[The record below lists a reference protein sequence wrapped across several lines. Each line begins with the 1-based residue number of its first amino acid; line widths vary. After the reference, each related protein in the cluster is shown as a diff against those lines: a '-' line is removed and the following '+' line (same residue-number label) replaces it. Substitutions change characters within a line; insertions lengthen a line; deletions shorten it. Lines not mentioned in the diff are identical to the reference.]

1 MQIEGNG
8 LDAAA
13 EVTIKEHVF
22 NNSNLF
28 SNHYLENMVQ
38 KSSEWEDESGLLEA
52 YTRIKDKFFEKEKN
66 FPRYVEADLEHNWI
80 RPVLDALGHYYGVQ
94 ESLHHDPLKPDYAF
108 FPDAEAL
115 NEAYSQKGSDDF
127 YKRSVAVGDAKA
139 WNVVLDKS
147 RQGRVLRE
155 MTNPSF
161 QIDNYLRAT
170 PPKWAILTNGRLWRL
185 YHEDSSVSMDSYY
198 EVNLPDLIARI
209 EETGDLSIFK
219 YFYLFFRREAFPET
233 PLGPSFLDKIR
244 EESLA
249 YAQKVGENLQENVYR
264 AMKVLAEG
272 FIYEPAN
279 SLWPLTV
286 PQDQEQMLRE
296 VQENSLRLL
305 YRLLFIFY
313 AESRRLLKVDNRH
326 YREMSLRRLKEEI
339 AGKKDRGEK
348 ILAIQSTYWESL
360 RDLFRLI
367 NDGSEAFGYSKEEFY
382 IPAYNGGLFDPA
394 KNPFLREKRI
404 GNSYLAEAIDLLAR
418 SQGESGPVFVDY
430 SSLDIRH
437 LGSIYEGILE
447 YRLNIATESMVAV
460 KEKSKKGKE
469 VWLPKREAGGKKVS
483 DSVEA
488 GGLYLVT
495 DKGER
500 KATGS
505 FYTPQYIVKY
515 IVKNTLEPL
524 IKPMMEEASMDA
536 DLRTDLLRKLL
547 SIKVLDPA
555 MGSGHFLVE
564 ATDYIAREI
573 IHAREIAR
581 LEDEDSDAVAEN
593 DIHWARREV
602 VRNCIYGVDLNPMA
616 VELAKLSLWLKT
628 VASNKPLSFLDH
640 HLRCGNSLI
649 GADLE
654 KLSVLPGT
662 KAQEPPL
669 WSFGLKSHTDSLL
682 HRYSLMSALPDDNLK
697 MVKWKEEQF
706 RQIKE
711 SELSRRLA
719 ELANVWL
726 STFFGN
732 KVKEDDYYEL
742 QGHLSPEKFPDW
754 AGLRSQEWFVRAQ
767 EIAEEKRFFHWEL
780 EFPEA
785 FLGEERGFDV
795 VIGNPPYVRQEYLG
809 EDKLYLQNEYRSYQS
824 AADLYVYFIERGV
837 LLLRP
842 RGVFSYIVANKWMK
856 ANYGKP
862 LRVWMREQSLEE
874 IVDFGDLAVF
884 ETATTYPCII
894 RISNS
899 SPRSNFNAA
908 KVETLEFRDL
918 ENYLSKLRY
927 HVNCASLGDDS
938 WSLANEN
945 TQKILDKL
953 KSSGVPLGKY
963 PRCKVYRGILT
974 GLNSAFVIGAKAKD
988 QLIAEDPKSAEF
1000 IKPFLVGKDIKRYEP
1015 PASDQFLILIPNG
1028 WTRLKYPESADVWS
1042 KFREDYPAICSHLSP
1057 FAEFGEKR
1065 YDKGE
1070 YWWELRPCDYYD
1082 EFENP
1087 KLFWPEIAGSARF
1100 TFDASKFYAN
1110 NKAYIISD
1118 SDFFILALLN
1128 SSLLRIFIHSVCTDL
1143 QGDSFN
1149 FSAAFVEQT
1158 PIRRISFTTPAPE
1171 RARLAA
1177 ELQQL
1182 YAEGKH
1188 DKILAGVES
1197 CLPRDE
1203 AGNFI
1208 TEQEKSDVVHDLL
1221 AFLAERMLEMN
1232 KQKQQ
1237 EIRGF
1242 LDWLE
1247 GYLGAKIEDLKPKT
1261 RILSYYQNDYESFI
1275 GELKKNK
1282 KKLTIDPSRREPGEL
1297 LRAEFD
1303 ESMNKLGPLRE
1314 KIKRTDEL
1322 IDAVV
1327 YRLYGLTDE
1336 EIGIVKGK

>member
-1 MQIEGNG
+1 M
-8 LDAAA
+8 DAAA

-38 KSSEWEDESGLLEA
+38 KSSEWEEESGLLEA
-52 YTRIKDKFFEKEKN
+52 YTKIKDKLFEKEKN

-198 EVNLPDLIARI
+198 EVNLPDLIAQI

-249 YAQKVGENLQENVYR
+249 YAQKVGEDLQENVYR

-326 YREMSLRRLKEEI
+326 YKEMSLRRLKEEI

-418 SQGESGPVFVDY
+418 SQGENGLVFVDY

-447 YRLNIATESMVAV
+447 YRLNIATEPMVAV
-460 KEKSKKGKE
+460 KEKGKKGKE
-469 VWLPKREAGGKKVS
+469 VWLPKIEAGSKKVS
-483 DSVEA
+483 DNVEA

-524 IKPMMEEASMDA
+524 IKPMMEEAMMDA

-581 LEDEDSDAVAEN
+581 QEEEDSDAVAEN

-682 HRYSLMSALPDDNLK
+682 RKYSLMSALPDDSLP

-742 QGHLSPEKFPDW
+742 QNHLSPEKFPDW
-754 AGLRSQEWFVRAQ
+754 AGLREREWFGRAQ

-785 FLGEERGFDV
+785 FAGEERGFDV
-795 VIGNPPYVRQEYLG
+795 VIGNPPYANAWTMTNLDDEVRNAIVSCCQQKEIMSG
-809 EDKLYLQNEYRSYQS
+809 HW
-824 AADLYVYFIERGV
+824 DLYVPFVALSLRILRSGGYHSFILPDAVAREKYASH
-837 LLLRP
+837 LRISLVQDTTLI
-842 RGVFSYIVANKWMK
+842 RWTHFEGENVFDDVSRHCAIYVIQNKKPLPNWDVIYEKPPTINNASNPLYIVPLAEWLVGPTNQFRPKTARTEISEILTRIDALSIRLGQYCYVMVGATLHSKDGKSFKK
-856 ANYGKP
+856 ADVISKTPIGDAKLFFDGKTLQRYEIQLDGRFLDYRREEMYGP
-862 LRVWMREQSLEE
+862 RVPELFEHPKIVVRDVTAKNEKLVVSYDDQGLYCDHLVTCVTPYRNIEGTGAQTDFEGYSR
-874 IVDFGDLAVF
+874 IVDHVPDLLYTLAIVASSMIAWYFREVF
-884 ETATTYPCII
+884 ATGTLQGSYSHTYP
-894 RISNS
+894 
-899 SPRSNFNAA
+899 
-908 KVETLEFRDL
+908 KQVRD
-918 ENYLSKLRY
+918 
-927 HVNCASLGDDS
+927 
-938 WSLANEN
+938 
-945 TQKILDKL
+945 
-953 KSSGVPLGKY
+953 
-963 PRCKVYRGILT
+963 
-974 GLNSAFVIGAKAKD
+974 F
-988 QLIAEDPKSAEF
+988 
-1000 IKPFLVGKDIKRYEP
+1000 
-1015 PASDQFLILIPNG
+1015 
-1028 WTRLKYPESADVWS
+1028 
-1042 KFREDYPAICSHLSP
+1042 
-1057 FAEFGEKR
+1057 
-1065 YDKGE
+1065 
-1070 YWWELRPCDYYD
+1070 
-1082 EFENP
+1082 
-1087 KLFWPEIAGSARF
+1087 
-1100 TFDASKFYAN
+1100 
-1110 NKAYIISD
+1110 
-1118 SDFFILALLN
+1118 
-1128 SSLLRIFIHSVCTDL
+1128 
-1143 QGDSFN
+1143 
-1149 FSAAFVEQT
+1149 

-1171 RARLAA
+1171 RARLVA

-1182 YAEGKH
+1182 YDEGKH
-1188 DKILAGVES
+1188 NEILAQVQS
-1197 CLPRDE
+1197 LLPKDE

-1208 TEQEKSDVVHDLL
+1208 TEGEKSDVVHDLL

-1261 RILSYYQNDYESFI
+1261 RILSYYESDYESLLAV
-1275 GELKKNK
+1275 LKKNK

-1297 LRAEFD
+1297 LRSEF
-1303 ESMNKLGPLRE
+1303 EGSKKKLDPLMDKIRE
-1314 KIKRTDEL
+1314 TDEL

-1336 EIGIVKGK
+1336 EIGIVEGK

>member
-1 MQIEGNG
+1 MDE
-8 LDAAA
+8 AA

-38 KSSEWEDESGLLEA
+38 KSSEWDDESGLLEA

-80 RPVLDALGHYYGVQ
+80 RPVLDALGHHYGVQ

-198 EVNLPDLIARI
+198 EVNLPDLIAQI

-249 YAQKVGENLQENVYR
+249 YAQKVGEDLQENVYR

-367 NDGSEAFGYSKEEFY
+367 NEGSEAFGYSKEEFY
-382 IPAYNGGLFDPA
+382 IPAYNGGLFDPT

-581 LEDEDSDAVAEN
+581 QEDEDSDAIAEN

-682 HRYSLMSALPDDNLK
+682 RKYSLMSALPDDSLQ

-754 AGLRSQEWFVRAQ
+754 AGLREKEWFGRAQ
-767 EIAEEKRFFHWEL
+767 EIAGEKRFFHWEL

-785 FLGEERGFDV
+785 FAEEKQGFDV
-795 VIGNPPYVRQEYLG
+795 VIGNPPYVRQEFLG
-809 EDKLYLQNEYRSYQS
+809 MDKLYLENQYRSYQS
-824 AADLYVYFIERGV
+824 IADLYVYFIERGV
-837 LLLRP
+837 LLLKD
-842 RGVFSYIVANKWMK
+842 GGIFSYIVANKWLR

-862 LRVWMREQSLEE
+862 LRAWMKGQNLEE
-874 IVDFGDLAVF
+874 IIDFGDLPVF

-899 SPRSNFNAA
+899 SSPKSNFDVVQV
-908 KVETLEFRDL
+908 KTL
-918 ENYLSKLRY
+918 NYDSLSNYVFKHRY
-927 HVNCASLGDDS
+927 AVNRISLDDGS
-938 WSLANEN
+938 WSLADE
-945 TQKILDKL
+945 KIQALLDKVKKYGNPL
-953 KSSGVPLGKY
+953 SEYIGGKSY
-963 PRCKVYRGILT
+963 YGIKT
-974 GLNSAFVIGAKAKD
+974 GLNEAFVIDKNTRYK
-988 QLIAEDPKSAEF
+988 LVTEDPKSSKL
-1000 IKPFLVGKDIKRYEP
+1000 IRPFLTGKDVKRYELP
-1015 PASDQFLILIPNG
+1015 ESSQYLIFIPNG
-1028 WTRLKYPESADVWS
+1028 WTRHNFEIDVDVWN
-1042 KFREDYPAICSHLSP
+1042 KIKNDYPAIANYLSS
-1057 FAEFGEKR
+1057 FSESAEKR
-1065 YDKGE
+1065 SDKGE
-1070 YWWELRPCDYYD
+1070 FWWELRACDYYD
-1082 EFENP
+1082 EFE
-1087 KLFWPEIAGSARF
+1087 KTKIFWPEIAQSARF
-1100 TFDASKFYAN
+1100 TLDSAHFYAN
-1110 NKAYIISD
+1110 NKTYFIPNA
-1118 SDFFILALLN
+1118 DFYLLGLLN

-1171 RARLAA
+1171 RARLVA

-1182 YAEGKH
+1182 YSEGKH
-1188 DKILAGVES
+1188 NEILAGVEA
-1197 CLPRDE
+1197 CLPKNE

-1208 TEQEKSDVVHDLL
+1208 TEEEKSDVVHDLL

-1232 KQKQQ
+1232 KEKQK

-1261 RILSYYQNDYESFI
+1261 KILSYYDSDYESLLAV
-1275 GELKKNK
+1275 LKKNK
-1282 KKLTIDPSRREPGEL
+1282 KKLAVDPSRREPAEL
-1297 LRAEFD
+1297 LRAEF
-1303 ESMNKLGPLRE
+1303 EGSKKKLGPLRE
-1314 KIKRTDEL
+1314 RIKRTDEL

-1336 EIGIVKGK
+1336 EIGIVEGNSA

>member
-1 MQIEGNG
+1 MQIEGSE
-8 LDAAA
+8 LDASA

-52 YTRIKDKFFEKEKN
+52 YTRIKDRFFEKEKN

-139 WNVVLDKS
+139 WNVALDKS
-147 RQGRVLRE
+147 RQGRALRE
-155 MTNPSF
+155 MANPSF

-185 YHEDSSVSMDSYY
+185 YHEDSSFTMDSYY
-198 EVNLPDLIARI
+198 EIDLPDLIARI
-209 EETGDLSIFK
+209 EETGDLSAFK

-233 PLGPSFLDKIR
+233 PLGPSFLDRIR

-249 YAQKVGENLQENVYR
+249 YAQKVGEDLQENVYR

-272 FIYEPAN
+272 FISEPSN
-279 SLWPLTV
+279 SLWPLA
-286 PQDQEQMLRE
+286 DRIEQEQMLRE

-313 AESRRLLKVDNRH
+313 AESRRLLAVDNPH

-339 AGKKDRGEK
+339 AGKNDRGER
-348 ILAIQSTYWESL
+348 ILAVQSTYWESL

-394 KNPFLREKRI
+394 KNPFLREKKI

-418 SQGESGPVFVDY
+418 SQGENGPAFVDY

-447 YRLNIATESMVAV
+447 YRLNIATEPMVAV
-460 KEKSKKGKE
+460 KEKGKKGKE
-469 VWLPKREAGGKKVS
+469 VWLPKIEAGSKKVS

-524 IKPMMEEASMDA
+524 IKPMMEEAMMDA
-536 DLRTDLLRKLL
+536 DLRSDLLRKLL

-581 LEDEDSDAVAEN
+581 QEDEDSDAVAEN

-654 KLSVLPGT
+654 KLAVLPGA

-682 HRYSLMSALPDDNLK
+682 KRYSLMSALPDDSLQ

-726 STFFGN
+726 STYFGN
-732 KVKEDDYYEL
+732 KVSEDDYYEL
-742 QGHLSPEKFPDW
+742 QNHLSPEKFPDW
-754 AGLRSQEWFVRAQ
+754 AGLRSQEWFGQAQ
-767 EIAEEKRFFHWEL
+767 TIAEEKRFFHWDL
-780 EFPEA
+780 EFPEV
-785 FLGEERGFDV
+785 FFDVLGGLEDDEGFDV
-795 VIGNPPYVRQEYLG
+795 VVANPPYRKADEDIEWQALRYQIMAQNRFKTTYL
-809 EDKLYLQNEYRSYQS
+809 KW
-824 AADLYVYFIERGV
+824 DLYVPFIELAAQSVRAG
-837 LLLRP
+837 
-842 RGVFSYIVANKWMK
+842 GHFGMIVEN
-856 ANYGKP
+856 
-862 LRVWMREQSLEE
+862 SLEIAPYASKARE
-874 IVDFGDLAVF
+874 LLFT
-884 ETATTYPCII
+884 E
-894 RISNS
+894 N
-899 SPRSNFNAA
+899 
-908 KVETLEFRDL
+908 TLEQIHFFPDVQLFADAGVYCTVFIATRTTPSIPYVTRR
-918 ENYLSKLRY
+918 YLHR
-927 HVNCASLGDDS
+927 NTEIGDTE
-938 WSLANEN
+938 L
-945 TQKILDKL
+945 
-953 KSSGVPLGKY
+953 
-963 PRCKVYRGILT
+963 
-974 GLNSAFVIGAKAKD
+974 
-988 QLIAEDPKSAEF
+988 PK
-1000 IKPFLVGKDIKRYEP
+1000 K
-1015 PASDQFLILIPNG
+1015 Q
-1028 WTRLKYPESADVWS
+1028 
-1042 KFREDYPAICSHLSP
+1042 
-1057 FAEFGEKR
+1057 
-1065 YDKGE
+1065 
-1070 YWWELRPCDYYD
+1070 
-1082 EFENP
+1082 FENP
-1087 KLFWPEIAGSARF
+1087 HEVFRIDQMIGQQDVFIPLGWLCYINKGATLQAHDIKYRGEFVKNDLLSEAQDLVHPMPYIEGKHIRDIIPERVLYLEYGPCTRNPARVMEPRFPEMFENQKLIFGKTSGVILDQNKLWCDQSGRVAVPFHYLLDCDQRSVRKQLETALAEESKCYNLCYLLLLAR
-1100 TFDASKFYAN
+1100 SKPGVRFL
-1110 NKAYIISD
+1110 IS
-1118 SDFFILALLN
+1118 
-1128 SSLLRIFIHSVCTDL
+1128 HSTDTRDITPHTL
-1143 QGDSFN
+1143 KQL
-1149 FSAAFVEQT
+1149 

-1171 RARLAA
+1171 RARLVA

-1182 YAEGKH
+1182 YSEGKH
-1188 DKILAGVES
+1188 DEILARVQS
-1197 CLPRDE
+1197 LLPRDE

-1208 TEQEKSDVVHDLL
+1208 TEGEKSDVVHDLL

-1247 GYLGAKIEDLKPKT
+1247 GYLGAKTEDLKPKT
-1261 RILSYYQNDYESFI
+1261 RILSYYDSDYESLLAV
-1275 GELKKNK
+1275 LKKNK
-1282 KKLTIDPSRREPGEL
+1282 KKLAVDPSRREPGEL
-1297 LRAEFD
+1297 LRAEF
-1303 ESMNKLGPLRE
+1303 EGSMKKLGPLME

-1336 EIGIVKGK
+1336 EIRIVEEVHER